1 MHYNGA
7 SIIAVVA
14 IPLIIIIVALVYYC
28 ADKKVQPKNSRQFI
42 MKHETAIYHKIK
54 YVNKDKDRV
63 SLEYGGK
70 RYYYK
75 VIGRFARKY
84 SYPSG
89 AGYLTSY
96 ETREYWQLEK
106 ETDSQPPNYA
116 YMKEMK
122 D

>member
-1 MHYNGA
+1 M
-7 SIIAVVA
+7 
-14 IPLIIIIVALVYYC
+14 
-28 ADKKVQPKNSRQFI
+28 R
-42 MKHETAIYHKIK
+42 HETAIYHKIQ
-54 YVNKDKDRV
+54 YVNNDNKRV
-63 SLEYGGK
+63 SLEYSGK

-75 VIGRFARKY
+75 VIGRFTRSY
-84 SYPSG
+84 SHPSG

>member
-1 MHYNGA
+1 MRY
-7 SIIAVVA
+7 
-14 IPLIIIIVALVYYC
+14 
-28 ADKKVQPKNSRQFI
+28 
-42 MKHETAIYHKIK
+42 ETAIYHKIQ
-54 YVNKDKDRV
+54 YVNNDNKRV
-63 SLEYGGK
+63 SLEYSGK

-75 VIGRFARKY
+75 VIGRFTRNY
-84 SYPSG
+84 SRPSG

-122 D
+122 N